1 MRKIINNNDT
11 AKRHSKSVHE
21 QSSNC
26 NVHMQHERPDEPMKA
41 CPTIKIDLRTK
52 TQDKITSTIL
62 LTYESFPSNEDGNGW
77 IWERELLSNPKP

>member
-1 MRKIINNNDT
+1 MRKLINNNDT

-52 TQDKITSTIL
+52 KDTRQNYKYYLVNI
-62 LTYESFPSNEDGNGW
+62 
-77 IWERELLSNPKP
+77 